1 MSARVLGK
9 GLPVA
14 MAVASLALFGAAAQ
28 AGAAMPW
35 WHLNVYS
42 SPASQESGEGTVTV
56 TATNLGDAATK
67 TECVKATVAEGGN
80 FNDSECTKPAATGFF
95 HKPGEGEWERRAVS
109 IKIVDTLPEGVTV
122 TTRCIEVVA
131 RGSVKESGKYNNA
144 NCTVPNKGN
153 KLANPP
159 EGEWELGPG
168 SQGDGQATQ
177 EGKNSDA
184 VPIVCKQAGQTVTC
198 TLETFPVASYETL
211 TVAINVKV
219 EKGKGS
225 GPNEASV
232 EGGGA
237 APVTSKK
244 ALALSDN
251 PPPFGPETY
260 ELTPEEE
267 GGLPDTQA
275 GNHPF
280 QLTTTIAL
288 NTHTAPVAAG
298 TVGFGE
304 AHQFPEVQ
312 PIGAF
317 AKDLR
322 FKLPPGLIGNPV
334 PLPKCS
340 VKLFSEWP
348 HAYCPNKTVIGVAS
362 ATVAGSIPENP
373 LITNPVYSLEP
384 GVGEPARF
392 GFQTGLGPVFLD
404 VSVLTG
410 GDYGVV
416 VTVPDIIQSLE
427 FVRSQ
432 VTFWG
437 VPADPR
443 HNAARG
449 PECARNLMFRGP
461 LLEPSCAP
469 ETGETPFLIMPTS
482 CPHKPATG
490 QFEPLR
496 TSVEG
501 DSWGQPGSFTAPKE
515 YAFQNSEGG
524 LLEQVGCDALN
535 FAPSIEVKPDS
546 ERAST
551 PSGLRV
557 DVHVDQEG
565 SLTPTGLAESAVKD
579 TTVTLPAGVAV
590 NPAAADGLDAC
601 SDALIGYLP
610 GESNPPESLRF
621 TPRLPGSLTAITAGE
636 RAPLNP
642 GVNFCP
648 EAAKIATVQIHTPL
662 LEHDLEGSVYLAAQ
676 NANPF
681 GSLVAIYIVAEDP
694 VSGVLIKL
702 AGEVKLDPG
711 SGQLVTTFNNTPP
724 LPFEDLVLHFFGG
737 PRAPLGTPALC
748 GSYTT
753 SASFKSWSG
762 ETPNVSSPPFQITSG
777 PNGGPC
783 PNPPGDMSPSTLPFN
798 PSLTAGAVNIQAG
811 AFTPFTMTMSH
822 ADGNQNLDAVQLKMP
837 PGLLGTLSG
846 VKLCGEAQ
854 GNAGTCGPESLIGE
868 TTVSVGLGG
877 NPFTVK
883 GGRVYITGPYE
894 GAPYGLSIVNPAKAG
909 PFDVEHDTS
918 NPNYQPACDCLV
930 VRAKIE
936 VDPITATLT
945 ITSDSIGPHAIP
957 QILDGIPLQIQHVNV
972 TINRPYFTFNPTSC
986 SPMKIGGALTSS
998 QGATSALAVPFQVTN
1013 CATLAFK
1020 PQFKVS
1026 TAAKTS
1032 RKNGASLDVKLSYPK
1047 GSFGRDANIAKVK
1060 VDLPKQLPSR
1070 LTTLQKACPAS
1081 TFNTDPAS
1089 CPAASRVGSAIAT
1102 TPIIPVPLSGPA
1114 YFVSHGGAK
1123 FPELVIVLSGYGT
1136 TVQLHGETFISKK
1149 GITSSTFRQVPDVP
1163 IGTFEL
1169 KLPQGANSA
1178 LAANTN
1184 LCKIKKGG
1192 LKMPTAF
1199 TAQNGAVIHQSTKI
1213 TVTDCPKHTTRKAK
1227 KK

>member
-1 MSARVLGK
+1 MSARVLRK

-14 MAVASLALFGAAAQ
+14 LATVSLALFGASQ
-28 AGAAMPW
+28 ADAAMPW

-56 TATNLGDAATK
+56 SATNFGDTATK
-67 TECVKATVAEGGN
+67 TECVKASPVKTGKFAN
-80 FNDSECTKPAATGFF
+80 SECTTLAPKKVFGSF
-95 HKPGEGEWERRAVS
+95 EGEWERRAVP
-109 IKIVDTLPEGVTV
+109 ITIVDTLPEGVTV
-122 TTRCIEVVA
+122 TTKCIEVM
-131 RGSVKESGKYNNA
+131 VKESGKYNGP
-144 NCTVPNKGN
+144 NCRKEALNPINP
-153 KLANPP
+153 LASPK
-159 EGEWELGPG
+159 EGEWESGPSIQG
-168 SQGDGQATQ
+168 QSQAYQ
-177 EGKNSDA
+177 EGKDTPFA
-184 VPIVCKQAGQTVTC
+184 RMVCKQVVQTVTC
-198 TLETFPVASYETL
+198 TYNSFPVPSYEAL

-219 EKGKGS
+219 EKGKGN
-225 GPNEASV
+225 GPNEARV

-237 APVTSKK
+237 ATVASKK

-251 PPPFGPETY
+251 PPPFGQETY

-288 NTHTAPVAAG
+288 NTRTVPVPASL
-298 TVGFGE
+298 VE
-304 AHQFPEVQ
+304 EEYKYPQVQ
-312 PIGAF
+312 TIGAF
-317 AKDLR
+317 TKDLR
-322 FKLPPGLIGNPV
+322 FNLPPGLIGNPT
-334 PLPKCS
+334 PLAKCS
-340 VKLFSEWP
+340 IKLFSEWP

-362 ATVAGSIPENP
+362 ATVAGSIPESP
-373 LITNPVYSLEP
+373 LVTNPVYSLEP
-384 GVGEPARF
+384 SVGEPARF

-404 VSVLTG
+404 VSLRTG

-443 HNAARG
+443 HNTARG
-449 PECARNLMFRGP
+449 PECAKNLMFKGP
-461 LLEPSCAP
+461 LVEPSCAP
-469 ETGETPFLIMPTS
+469 ETVGETPFLIMPTS
-482 CPHKPATG
+482 CPHNPATG

-535 FAPSIEVKPDS
+535 FTPSIKVTPDS

-557 DVHVDQEG
+557 DVHVAQEG
-565 SLTPTGLAESAVKD
+565 SLTSSGLAESAVKD
-579 TTVTLPAGVAV
+579 TTVTLPAGVAI
-590 NPAAADGLDAC
+590 NPASADGLDAC

-610 GESNPPESLRF
+610 GESNAPESLRF

-636 RAPLNP
+636 PAPLSP

-648 EAAKIATVQIHTPL
+648 EGAKIATVDIHTPL
-662 LEHDLEGSVYLAAQ
+662 LEHQLEGSVYLAAQ

-681 GSLVAIYIVAEDP
+681 GSLVALYLVAEDP

-702 AGEVKLDPG
+702 AGEVKPDPAT
-711 SGQLVTTFNNTPP
+711 GQLVTTFNSTPP

-762 ETPNVSSPPFQITSG
+762 ETPSVSSPPFQITSG
-777 PNGGPC
+777 PNGSPC

-798 PSLTAGAVNIQAG
+798 PSLTTGSLNLQAG
-811 AFTPFTMTMSH
+811 AFTPFTLTMSRP
-822 ADGNQNLDAVQLKMP
+822 DGNQNLDAIQLKMP

-846 VKLCGEAQ
+846 VKLCSEAE

-877 NPFTVK
+877 NPFSVR
-883 GGRVYITGPYE
+883 GGRVYVTGPYK

-918 NPNYQPACDCLV
+918 KPGQYTPACDCVV

-936 VDPITATLT
+936 VDPTTAALT
-945 ITSDSIGPHAIP
+945 ITTDTSGPYQIP

-972 TINRPYFTFNPTSC
+972 TINRPSFTFNPTNC
-986 SPMKIGGALTSS
+986 SKMAIGGNLTSS
-998 QGATSALAVPFQVTN
+998 AGARSALSVPFQVTN
-1013 CATLAFK
+1013 CATLKFK
-1020 PQFKVS
+1020 PIFKVS
-1026 TAAKTS
+1026 TAGKTS

-1047 GSFGRDANIAKVK
+1047 LPFGQQPNIAKVK
-1060 VDLPKQLPSR
+1060 VNLPRQLPSR
-1070 LTTLQKACPAS
+1070 LTTLQKACTEH
-1081 TFNTDPAS
+1081 TFNLNPAA
-1089 CPAASRVGSAIAT
+1089 CPAASRVGSAMAT

-1114 YFVSHGGAK
+1114 YFVSYGGAK

-1149 GITSSTFRQVPDVP
+1149 GITSSTFHQVPDVP
-1163 IGTFEL
+1163 IGTFQL
-1169 KLPQGANSA
+1169 KLPQGTNSA

-1199 TAQNGAVIHQSTKI
+1199 TAQNGAVIHQTTPI
-1213 TVTDCPKHTTRKAK
+1213 TVNGCPKRKTLKIK